1 VGTNNGMFH
10 RAFNGGN
17 WEDTHW
23 EPMGDATFTSAPA
36 AVSFSLNRLDVFA
49 VGNNARMFH
58 NAWNGMAWTDWDDLG
73 GGPFRFAPAA
83 VARGHQGLDVFA
95 LNLDGKIYHNH
106 RGFDGSGWSGW
117 EAPGGGAPPSGGV
130 FNNPPAVVSWGPDRL
145 DVFALGTVSAP
156 TQPGKTVN
164 EMFHLALDGN
174 VWLPWAAR
182 GGVFNSP
189 PAVASWGPNRLDVF
203 ALSNNEMLRQSWN
216 GSAFLPSGTDWED
229 RGAAFNSTPAVTS
242 WGPNRLDVFGVS
254 GADNEMFHQLW
265 DGIAWSAWSSLGGKF
280 TSAPAVVSWGVNRL
294 DVFGLGTDDEMH
306 HSAFD
311 NNRWTGWDAL
321 GGVFKRF

>member
-1 VGTNNGMFH
+1 MMVSEIAAVSWGFNRLDIFGVGTNNGMFH

-203 ALSNNEMLRQSWN
+203 
-216 GSAFLPSGTDWED
+216 
-229 RGAAFNSTPAVTS
+229 
-242 WGPNRLDVFGVS
+242 GVS